1 MGIAEKTVGTPKIL
15 GHHTKNRRHCCTSSN
30 LGAAQRLP
38 DYPKRWR
45 GMAITALV
53 KLLILSFDVEAS
65 RSSSRGRETAPEIHM
80 KSKLKGTKIIDLTQ
94 VYTIDQLNAA
104 DVQPEGGQQIIVI
117 IFSRSSSSSSET
129 ILTSMGEQIIV
140 AADAWCYSRP
150 TSGSGRALEPPGAGW
165 RRTRYSHEHGDSRS
179 SSRSLTRSR
188 MGTADHRRSVYKRMG
203 TGNPRRSVG
212 PEGI

>member
-1 MGIAEKTVGTPKIL
+1 MGTIQKTVDNFAQAL
-15 GHHTKNRRHCCTSSN
+15 TSGRPNGSPTTQSV
-30 LGAAQRLP
+30 GAGWPSLH
-38 DYPKRWR
+38 
-45 GMAITALV
+45 ALV

-165 RRTRYSHEHGDSRS
+165 RRTERG
-179 SSRSLTRSR
+179 TRTS
-188 MGTADHRRSVYKRMG
+188 MGTADHHRG
-203 TGNPRRSVG
+203 L
-212 PEGI
+212 